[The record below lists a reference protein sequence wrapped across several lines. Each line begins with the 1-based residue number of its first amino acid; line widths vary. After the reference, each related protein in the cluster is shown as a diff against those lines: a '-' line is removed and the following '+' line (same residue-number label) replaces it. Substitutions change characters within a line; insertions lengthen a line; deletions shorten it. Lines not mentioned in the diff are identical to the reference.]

1 MDEVRDHFDQ
11 IADKYDS
18 YKQKNAYYY
27 NYLKQL
33 LIKLI
38 DSKTPVLEI
47 GCGTGEILAAVNPK
61 KGYGIDISSEMIA
74 LAKRKYK
81 HLSNLSFTSDAV
93 AKFGNKNIKCIFMVD
108 VVEHVE
114 DLEQMT
120 EDIAQIMN
128 RETTLIIT
136 MANPRW
142 EWLLAIAENLGLKMP
157 EGKHIRRS
165 YQQIKAILAKN
176 NLSAI
181 RHDKTLLVP
190 VKIPLISQVAN
201 RYFENLLKPFA
212 FIEYMVAVKQE
223 DEVGVKSNQ

>member
-1 MDEVRDHFDQ
+1 
-11 IADKYDS
+11 
-18 YKQKNAYYY
+18 
-27 NYLKQL
+27 
-33 LIKLI
+33 
-38 DSKTPVLEI
+38 
-47 GCGTGEILAAVNPK
+47 
-61 KGYGIDISSEMIA
+61 
-74 LAKRKYK
+74 
-81 HLSNLSFTSDAV
+81 
-93 AKFGNKNIKCIFMVD
+93 
-108 VVEHVE
+108 
-114 DLEQMT
+114 
-120 EDIAQIMN
+120 
-128 RETTLIIT
+128 
-136 MANPRW
+136 
-142 EWLLAIAENLGLKMP
+142 MP